1 MTEDEWLT
9 GNDVR
14 GMLWFL
20 ALRATERQLLLFA
33 VACCQRIANL
43 LIDPRSQRVIEAAE
57 RLAEGRTTYARLV
70 ECADDAELAW
80 ADRMRI
86 AARAGGAF
94 SEKSHTPE
102 YRHARRAAHAADAAR
117 RFRDRIETAVDWL
130 TCAVRNAAGDVSCD
144 ALGSVRAPAD
154 NPEREYHRRL
164 LVDIFGNPFRPVA
177 ADPRWLTSP
186 VLDLARAM
194 YDGRDFGPM
203 TVLADA
209 LEEAG
214 CGEPDVLAHC
224 RGDGP
229 HARGCWVVDLVVG
242 KT

>member
-177 ADPRWLTSP
+177 FDPRWRTED
-186 VLDLARAM
+186 VLGLARGIYEDRAF
-194 YDGRDFGPM
+194 DRLPL
-203 TVLADA
+203 LADA
-209 LEEAG
+209 LMDAG
-214 CGEPDVLAHC
+214 CDDEQVIGHC
-224 RGDGP
+224 RSEGP
-229 HARGCWVVDLVVG
+229 HVRGCWVVDLVLG
-242 KT
+242 MN